1 MALGGAEVA
10 ARESGSPTAK
20 EAGSNFRP
28 DIQGIRAIAVTL
40 VLACHAAIPWA
51 KGGFIGVDV
60 FYVLSGFLIT
70 GLVVREIEKTGKV
83 SIRNFYARRAK
94 RLLPMAALVLVFIA
108 IGTLFIF
115 SLARQV
121 EIGGDVFAAA
131 LYFVNWH
138 FIIQG
143 VDYFA
148 AADGIHSPVQHYW
161 SLSVEE
167 QFYVVWPLLLL
178 TAGALA
184 AKFKRRLKGIILLIT
199 VPVAIASLIYSI
211 HFTQVNPEAAF
222 FSTVARAWQ
231 LAFGAV
237 LAMILPKKI
246 NMPGWLATVIGA
258 GAVGVLIWATYTMS
272 ASTPFP
278 GSNGLYPVLATIA
291 LLIAG
296 ASGTGVTTWILS
308 TRPFQYVGNISY
320 SWYLWHWPFV
330 VFALGIFD
338 NLTWKWLVVA
348 TLLSWIPTQISHTLL
363 EDPVRRAKI
372 LKLRPNRAL
381 LIGGACSV
389 VAAVFGLWLGSNRI
403 NVHILDQD
411 QVAGAAV
418 IKNGHVPLVNSVD
431 SIKPNP
437 LHARED
443 RGQMYSDGCLL
454 LGPRTE
460 SGECAYGD
468 PDGDVTVVL
477 FGDSH
482 SMMYMPTLD
491 AIGKERGWKII
502 GLSRANCVIAEV
514 KRNKYC
520 DEWRQNSLDRIKEED
535 PDLVVVATST
545 QAVYSLTVHG
555 KKLSRLASE
564 PYLVDGMKKTFRD
577 LKRDA
582 KKVILI
588 RDQAQAP
595 VKPRLPHECVAENLH
610 NLKTCAF
617 KPKRRPQFG
626 FDVDAAE
633 ATGIQIIDP
642 MPILC
647 SNGRCPAV
655 IGNALVYRDSYH
667 VSATYAV
674 TMAPWLEKELAK
686 LNFPPGSS
694 TTDAG
699 N

>member
-418 IKNGHVPLVNSVD
+418 IKNGHVPLVN
-431 SIKPNP
+431 
-437 LHARED
+437 
-443 RGQMYSDGCLL
+443 
-454 LGPRTE
+454 
-460 SGECAYGD
+460 
-468 PDGDVTVVL
+468 
-477 FGDSH
+477 
-482 SMMYMPTLD
+482 
-491 AIGKERGWKII
+491 
-502 GLSRANCVIAEV
+502 
-514 KRNKYC
+514 
-520 DEWRQNSLDRIKEED
+520 
-535 PDLVVVATST
+535 
-545 QAVYSLTVHG
+545 
-555 KKLSRLASE
+555 
-564 PYLVDGMKKTFRD
+564 
-577 LKRDA
+577 
-582 KKVILI
+582 
-588 RDQAQAP
+588 
-595 VKPRLPHECVAENLH
+595 
-610 NLKTCAF
+610 
-617 KPKRRPQFG
+617 
-626 FDVDAAE
+626 
-633 ATGIQIIDP
+633 
-642 MPILC
+642 
-647 SNGRCPAV
+647 
-655 IGNALVYRDSYH
+655 
-667 VSATYAV
+667 
-674 TMAPWLEKELAK
+674 
-686 LNFPPGSS
+686 
-694 TTDAG
+694 
-699 N
+699 

>member
-1 MALGGAEVA
+1 
-10 ARESGSPTAK
+10 
-20 EAGSNFRP
+20 
-28 DIQGIRAIAVTL
+28 
-40 VLACHAAIPWA
+40 VLACHASIPWA

-70 GLVVREIEKTGKV
+70 GLVVREIKKTGTV
-83 SIRNFYARRAK
+83 SIRKFYARRAK
-94 RLLPMAALVLVFIA
+94 RLLPMAALVLVFIC
-108 IGTLFIF
+108 ICTLFVF

-138 FIIQG
+138 FIVQG

-167 QFYVVWPLLLL
+167 QFYLAWPLLLML
-178 TAGALA
+178 GGFIA
-184 AKFKRRLKGIILLIT
+184 AKFRRHLHVVILVII
-199 VPVAIASLIYSI
+199 VPVAAISLIYGI
-211 HFTQVNPEAAF
+211 HFTKVNPEAAF
-222 FSTVARAWQ
+222 FSTFARAWQ
-231 LAFGAV
+231 LGFGAI
-237 LAMILPKKI
+237 LALTLPKMVK
-246 NMPGWLATVIGA
+246 MPGWLASVIGVA
-258 GAVGVLIWATYTMS
+258 AVGTLLWATYSMS
-272 ASTPFP
+272 ASTAFP
-278 GSNGLYPVLATIA
+278 GTHGLIPVLATMA
-291 LLIAG
+291 LLVVG
-296 ASGTGVTTWILS
+296 ASGRGVSTWLLS
-308 TRPFQYVGNISY
+308 TRPFQYLGNISY

-330 VFALGIFD
+330 VFALAIFD

-381 LIGGACSV
+381 AIGGACSIA
-389 VAAVFGLWLGSNRI
+389 AAVFGLWLGSNRI
-403 NVHILDQD
+403 HVDILDQD

-418 IKNGHVPLVNSVD
+418 IKNGHIPLVDSVD
-431 SIKPNP
+431 AIKPNP

-443 RGQMYSDGCLL
+443 RGQMYADGCLL

-460 SGECAYGD
+460 SGDCVYGD
-468 PDGDVTVVL
+468 PDGDITVVL

-482 SMMYMPTLD
+482 SMMYMPALD
-491 AIGKERGWKII
+491 AIGKEKGWKII
-502 GLSRANCVIAEV
+502 GLSRANCVIADV
-514 KRNKYC
+514 KLNKYC
-520 DEWRQNSLDRIKEED
+520 DEWRQNSLDRIKDEH

-545 QAVYSLTVHG
+545 QAVYSLKKNG
-555 KKLSRLASE
+555 KQLSRKASE
-564 PYLVDGMKKTFRD
+564 PYLVDGMARTFRK
-577 LKRDA
+577 LEEDA
-582 KKVILI
+582 DKVVLM

-595 VKPRLPHECVAENLH
+595 RQPWLPHECVAENLN

-617 KPKRRPQFG
+617 APKRHPELG

-633 ATGIQIIDP
+633 KTGVQIIDP
-642 MPILC
+642 MPELC
-647 SNGRCPAV
+647 SDGRCPAV

-667 VSATYAV
+667 VSATYMV
-674 TMAPWLEKELAK
+674 TMAPWLEKELAN
-686 LNFPPGSS
+686 LNFPPGTASG
-694 TTDAG
+694 TA

>member
-40 VLACHAAIPWA
+40 VLLCHASLPWA
-51 KGGFIGVDV
+51 EGGYIGVDV

-70 GLVVREIEKTGKV
+70 GLVIREIEKTGRV
-83 SIRNFYARRAK
+83 SIKNFYARRAK
-94 RLLPMAALVLVFIA
+94 RLLPMAALVLIFIG
-108 IGTLFIF
+108 IGSIFIF
-115 SLARQV
+115 PLARQV
-121 EIGGDVFAAA
+121 EIGGDIFAAA

-138 FIIQG
+138 FVVQG

-148 AADGIHSPVQHYW
+148 AADGLHSPVQHYW

-167 QFYVVWPLLLL
+167 QFYFVWPLVLL

-184 AKFKRRLKGIILLIT
+184 TRFRRRLKGVVLLLI
-199 VPVAIASLIYSI
+199 VPIAIASLIYSI
-211 HFTQVNPEAAF
+211 QFTEQNPEAAF
-222 FSTVARAWQ
+222 FSTFTRAWQ
-231 LAFGAV
+231 LAFGAA
-237 LAMILPKKI
+237 LAMVLPKKLD
-246 NMPGWLATVIGA
+246 MPGWLASVIGLA
-258 GAVGVLIWATYTMS
+258 AIGVLIWATVTMS
-272 ASTPFP
+272 AATPFP
-278 GSNGLYPVLATIA
+278 GTNGLYPVLATMA
-291 LLIAG
+291 LLVVGLSNRGI
-296 ASGTGVTTWILS
+296 TTWLLS
-308 TRPFQYVGNISY
+308 SRPFQYVGNISY

-338 NLTWKWLVVA
+338 HLTWKWLVVA

-381 LIGGACSV
+381 AIGGACSI
-389 VAAVFGLWLGSNRI
+389 VAALFGLWLGSNRI
-403 NVHILDQD
+403 DVKTIDQD
-411 QVAGAAV
+411 QVQGAAV
-418 IKNGHVPLVNSVD
+418 IKDGHVPLVNSVD
-431 SIKPNP
+431 RIRPNP

-443 RGQMYSDGCLL
+443 RGRMYEEGCLL

-468 PDGDVTVVL
+468 TDGDVTVVL

-491 AIGKERGWKII
+491 AIGKERGWRIV
-502 GLSRANCVIAEV
+502 GLSRANCAIAEV
-514 KRNKYC
+514 KLSKYC
-520 DEWRQNSLDRIKEED
+520 DEWRANSLERIAEEQ

-545 QAVYSLTVHG
+545 RAVYSLTLHG
-555 KKLSRLASE
+555 KKLSRAASE
-564 PYLVDGMKKTFRD
+564 PHLVKGMEETFRT
-577 LKRDA
+577 LKNDA
-582 KKVILI
+582 GKVVLI

-595 VKPRLPHECVAENLH
+595 RNPWLPHECVAENLD
-610 NLKTCAF
+610 NLKVCAF
-617 KPKRRPQFG
+617 RPTRNMNIS
-626 FDVDAAE
+626 FDVKAAE
-633 ATGIQIIDP
+633 ATGVEIIDP

-647 SNGRCPAV
+647 SDDRCPVV

-667 VSATYAV
+667 VSATYAE
-674 TMAPWLEKELAK
+674 TMAPWLEEELKK
-686 LNFPPGSS
+686 LNFP
-694 TTDAG
+694 AG

>member
-108 IGTLFIF
+108 IGTLFVF

-121 EIGGDVFAAA
+121 EIGGDIFAAA

-167 QFYVVWPLLLL
+167 QFYVIWPLLLL
-178 TAGALA
+178 SAGILA
-184 AKFKRRLKGIILLIT
+184 TKFKRRLKGIILLIT
-199 VPVAIASLIYSI
+199 VPVAIASLVYSI

-237 LAMILPKKI
+237 LAMVLPKKI
-246 NMPGWLATVIGA
+246 DMPGWLATVIGA
-258 GAVGVLIWATYTMS
+258 AAVGVLLWATYTMS

-291 LLIAG
+291 LLIVG

-348 TLLSWIPTQISHTLL
+348 TLLSWIPTQVSHTLL

-381 LIGGACSV
+381 LIGGGCSL
-389 VAAVFGLWLGSNRI
+389 VAAAFGLWLGSNRI
-403 NVHILDQD
+403 NVDIISQD

-418 IKNGHVPLVNSVD
+418 VKNGHVPLVDSVEK
-431 SIKPNP
+431 IKPNP

-443 RGQMYSDGCLL
+443 RGQMYADGCLL

-460 SGECAYGD
+460 SGDCVYGD
-468 PDGDVTVVL
+468 PDGETTVIL

-482 SMMYMPTLD
+482 SMMYMPALD
-491 AIGKERGWKII
+491 AIGKEKGWKIT
-502 GLSRANCVIAEV
+502 GLSRGNCVIAQV
-514 KRNKYC
+514 KLSKYC
-520 DEWRQNSLDRIKEED
+520 DEWRQNSLERIKEEH

-545 QAVYSLTVHG
+545 QAVYSLTLHG
-555 KKLSRLASE
+555 KKLSRKASE
-564 PYLVDGMKKTFRD
+564 PELVKGMKKTFRD

-582 KKVILI
+582 NKVVLI

-595 VKPRLPHECVAENLH
+595 RKPWLPHECVAENLD

-617 KPKRRPQFG
+617 KPKRHPDLG

-633 ATGIQIIDP
+633 ATGTQIIDP

-647 SNGRCPAV
+647 SDGRCPAV

-667 VSATYAV
+667 VSATYMV
-674 TMAPWLEKELAK
+674 TMAPWLEKELGK
-686 LNFPPGSS
+686 LNFPPGR
-694 TTDAG
+694 
-699 N
+699 

>member
-108 IGTLFIF
+108 IGTLFVF

-121 EIGGDVFAAA
+121 EIGGDIFAAA

-178 TAGALA
+178 SAGILA
-184 AKFKRRLKGIILLIT
+184 TKFKRRLKGIILLIT

-237 LAMILPKKI
+237 LAMVLPKKI
-246 NMPGWLATVIGA
+246 DMPGWLATVIGA
-258 GAVGVLIWATYTMS
+258 AAVGVLLWATYTMS

-291 LLIAG
+291 LLIVG

-348 TLLSWIPTQISHTLL
+348 TLLSWIPTQVSHTLL

-381 LIGGACSV
+381 LIGGGCSL
-389 VAAVFGLWLGSNRI
+389 VAAAFGLWLGSNRI
-403 NVHILDQD
+403 NVDIISQD

-418 IKNGHVPLVNSVD
+418 VKNGHVPLVDSVEK
-431 SIKPNP
+431 IKPNP

-443 RGQMYSDGCLL
+443 RGQMYADGCLL

-460 SGECAYGD
+460 SGDCVYGD
-468 PDGDVTVVL
+468 PDGETTVIL

-482 SMMYMPTLD
+482 SMMYMPALD
-491 AIGKERGWKII
+491 AIGKEKGWKIT
-502 GLSRANCVIAEV
+502 GLSRGNCVIAQV
-514 KRNKYC
+514 KLSKYC
-520 DEWRQNSLDRIKEED
+520 DEWRQNSLERIKEEH

-545 QAVYSLTVHG
+545 QAVYSLTLHG
-555 KKLSRLASE
+555 KKLSRKASE
-564 PYLVDGMKKTFRD
+564 PELVKGMKKTFRD

-582 KKVILI
+582 NKVVLI

-595 VKPRLPHECVAENLH
+595 RKPWLPHECVAENLD

-617 KPKRRPQFG
+617 KPKRHPDLG

-633 ATGIQIIDP
+633 ATGTQIIDP

-647 SNGRCPAV
+647 SDGRCPAV

-667 VSATYAV
+667 VSATYMV

-686 LNFPPGSS
+686 LNFPPGR
-694 TTDAG
+694 
-699 N
+699 

>member
-10 ARESGSPTAK
+10 AREGGSPTAK
-20 EAGSNFRP
+20 QAGSNFRP

-40 VLACHAAIPWA
+40 VLACHASIPWA
-51 KGGFIGVDV
+51 KGGYIGVDV

-70 GLVVREIEKTGKV
+70 GLVVREIEKTGRV

-94 RLLPMAALVLVFIA
+94 RLLPLAALVLVFIC
-108 IGTLFIF
+108 IGSLIIF
-115 SLARQV
+115 PLAQQV
-121 EIGGDVFAAA
+121 TIGGDVFAAA

-138 FIIQG
+138 FIVQG

-148 AADGIHSPVQHYW
+148 AADGLHSPVQHYW

-178 TAGALA
+178 AAGVIATR
-184 AKFKRRLKGIILLIT
+184 AKRNLKTIILLIT

-211 HFTQVNPEAAF
+211 QFTQQNPEAAF
-222 FSTVARAWQ
+222 FSTIARAWQ

-237 LAMILPKKI
+237 LAMLLPKKL
-246 NMPGWLATVIGA
+246 NMPGWLATVLGA
-258 GAVGVLIWATYTMS
+258 GAVGVLLWATFTMD
-272 ASTPFP
+272 ATTPFP
-278 GSNGLYPVLATIA
+278 GSNGLYPVMATIV
-291 LLIAG
+291 LLVVG
-296 ASGTGVTTWILS
+296 ASGAGVTTRILS

-330 VFALGIFD
+330 VFALGIFG
-338 NLTWKWLVVA
+338 NLSWQWLVVV
-348 TLLSWIPTQISHTLL
+348 TLSSWIPTQISHTLL
-363 EDPVRRAKI
+363 EDPVRRSKI

-381 LIGGACSV
+381 VIGAACSIA
-389 VAAVFGLWLGSNRI
+389 AAVFGLWLGSNRI
-403 NVHILDQD
+403 DVNELSQE
-411 QVAGAAV
+411 QVAGAAA
-418 IKNGHVPLVNSVD
+418 IKNGNVPLVNSVD
-431 SIKPNP
+431 AIKPNP

-443 RGQMYSDGCLL
+443 RGQMYLDGCLL

-468 PDGDVTVVL
+468 PDGDKTVVL

-491 AIGKERGWKII
+491 EIGKERGWRII
-502 GLSRANCVIAEV
+502 GLSRANCAIAEV
-514 KRNKYC
+514 KLNKYC
-520 DEWRQNSLDRIKEED
+520 DEWRANSLERIAEEQ

-545 QAVYSLTVHG
+545 RAVYSLTIDG
-555 KKLSRLASE
+555 KKLDRGASE
-564 PYLVDGMKKTFRD
+564 PYLVKGMEETFD
-577 LKRDA
+577 QLKQDA
-582 KKVILI
+582 DRVILI

-595 VKPRLPHECVAENLH
+595 REPWLPHECVAENLD
-610 NLKTCAF
+610 NLKVCAF
-617 KPKRRPQFG
+617 EPKRNMAIS
-626 FDVDAAE
+626 FDVKAAE
-633 ATGIQIIDP
+633 ATGVDIIDP

-686 LNFPPGSS
+686 LNFPNE
-694 TTDAG
+694 TE
-699 N
+699 

>member
-40 VLACHAAIPWA
+40 VLACHAGIPWA
-51 KGGFIGVDV
+51 KGGFIGVDI

-70 GLVVREIEKTGKV
+70 GLVVREIKKTGTV

-94 RLLPMAALVLVFIA
+94 RLLPMAALVLVFIS

-138 FIIQG
+138 FIVQG

-167 QFYVVWPLLLL
+167 QFYLVWPLLLML
-178 TAGALA
+178 GGFLA
-184 AKFKRRLKGIILLIT
+184 AKFRRHLHVVILVII
-199 VPVAIASLIYSI
+199 VPVAIISLIYGI
-211 HFTQVNPEAAF
+211 HFTKVNPEAAF
-222 FSTVARAWQ
+222 FSTFARAWQ
-231 LAFGAV
+231 LAFGAI
-237 LAMILPKKI
+237 LALTLPKMVKI
-246 NMPGWLATVIGA
+246 PGWLASVIGLA
-258 GAVGVLIWATYTMS
+258 AVGVLLWATYSMS
-272 ASTPFP
+272 ASTAFP
-278 GSNGLYPVLATIA
+278 GTHGLIPVLATVT
-291 LLIAG
+291 LLIVG
-296 ASGTGVTTWILS
+296 ASGTGASTWLLS
-308 TRPFQYVGNISY
+308 TRPFQYLGNISY

-372 LKLRPNRAL
+372 LKLRPNRAIT
-381 LIGGACSV
+381 IGVACSL
-389 VAAVFGLWLGSNRI
+389 AAAAFGLWLGSNRI
-403 NVHILDQD
+403 NVDILNQD

-418 IKNGHVPLVNSVD
+418 IKDGHIPLVDSVD
-431 SIKPNP
+431 AIKPNP
-437 LHARED
+437 LHARDD
-443 RGQMYSDGCLL
+443 RGQMYADGCLL
-454 LGPRTE
+454 MGPRTE
-460 SGECAYGD
+460 SGTCTYGD
-468 PDGDVTVVL
+468 PDGDVSVVL

-491 AIGKERGWKII
+491 AIGKERGWKIT
-502 GLSRANCVIAEV
+502 GLSRANCVVAEV
-514 KRNKYC
+514 KLNKFC
-520 DEWRQNSLDRIKEED
+520 DEWRQNTLDRIADEH
-535 PDLVVVATST
+535 PDLVVVASST
-545 QAVYSLTVHG
+545 QAVYSLNIHG
-555 KKLSRLASE
+555 QKLSRKASE

-577 LKRDA
+577 LKKDA
-582 KKVILI
+582 TKVILI

-595 VKPRLPHECVAENLH
+595 RQPWLPHECVAENLH

-617 KPKRRPQFG
+617 KPKRHPELG
-626 FDVDAAE
+626 FDVEAAK
-633 ATGIQIIDP
+633 ATGTPIVDP

-686 LNFPPGSS
+686 LDFPPGS
-694 TTDAG
+694 AE
-699 N
+699 NQN

>member
-108 IGTLFIF
+108 IGTLFVF

-121 EIGGDVFAAA
+121 EIGGDIFAAA

-178 TAGALA
+178 SAGILA
-184 AKFKRRLKGIILLIT
+184 TKFKRRLKGIILLIT

-237 LAMILPKKI
+237 LAMVLPKKI
-246 NMPGWLATVIGA
+246 DMPGWLATVIGA
-258 GAVGVLIWATYTMS
+258 AAVGVLLWATYTMS

-291 LLIAG
+291 LLIVG

-381 LIGGACSV
+381 LIGGGCSL
-389 VAAVFGLWLGSNRI
+389 VAAAFGLWLGSNRI
-403 NVHILDQD
+403 NVDIISQD

-418 IKNGHVPLVNSVD
+418 VKNGHVPLVDSVEK
-431 SIKPNP
+431 IKPNP

-443 RGQMYSDGCLL
+443 RGQMYADGCLL

-460 SGECAYGD
+460 SGDCVYGD
-468 PDGDVTVVL
+468 PDGETTVIL

-482 SMMYMPTLD
+482 SMMYMPALD
-491 AIGKERGWKII
+491 AIGKEKGWKIT
-502 GLSRANCVIAEV
+502 GLSRGNCVIAQV
-514 KRNKYC
+514 KLSKYC
-520 DEWRQNSLDRIKEED
+520 DEWRQNSLERIKEEH

-545 QAVYSLTVHG
+545 QAVYSLTLHG
-555 KKLSRLASE
+555 KKLSRKASE
-564 PYLVDGMKKTFRD
+564 PELVKGMKKTFRD

-582 KKVILI
+582 NKVVLI

-595 VKPRLPHECVAENLH
+595 RKPWLPHECVAENLD

-617 KPKRRPQFG
+617 KPKRHPDLG

-633 ATGIQIIDP
+633 ATGTQIIDP

-647 SNGRCPAV
+647 SDGRCPAV

-667 VSATYAV
+667 VSATYMV

-686 LNFPPGSS
+686 LNFPPGR
-694 TTDAG
+694 
-699 N
+699 

>member
-178 TAGALA
+178 SAGILA
-184 AKFKRRLKGIILLIT
+184 TKFKRRLKGIILLIT

-237 LAMILPKKI
+237 LAMVLPKKI
-246 NMPGWLATVIGA
+246 DMPGWLATVIGA
-258 GAVGVLIWATYTMS
+258 AAVGVLLWATYTMS

-291 LLIAG
+291 LLIVG

-381 LIGGACSV
+381 LIGGGCSL
-389 VAAVFGLWLGSNRI
+389 VAAAFGLWLGSNRI
-403 NVHILDQD
+403 NVDIISQD

-418 IKNGHVPLVNSVD
+418 VKNGHVPLVDSVD
-431 SIKPNP
+431 KIKPNP

-443 RGQMYSDGCLL
+443 RGQMYADGCLL

-460 SGECAYGD
+460 SGDCVYGD
-468 PDGDVTVVL
+468 PDGETTVIL

-482 SMMYMPTLD
+482 SMMYMPALD
-491 AIGKERGWKII
+491 AIGKEKGWKIT
-502 GLSRANCVIAEV
+502 GLSRGNCVIAQV
-514 KRNKYC
+514 KLSKYC
-520 DEWRQNSLDRIKEED
+520 DEWRQNSLERIKEEH

-545 QAVYSLTVHG
+545 QAVYSLTLHG
-555 KKLSRLASE
+555 KKLSRKASE
-564 PYLVDGMKKTFRD
+564 PELVKGMKKTFRD

-582 KKVILI
+582 NKVVLI

-595 VKPRLPHECVAENLH
+595 RKPWLPHECVAENLD

-617 KPKRRPQFG
+617 KPKRHPDLG

-633 ATGIQIIDP
+633 ATGTQIIDP

-647 SNGRCPAV
+647 SDGRCPAV

-667 VSATYAV
+667 VSATYMV

-686 LNFPPGSS
+686 LNFPPGR
-694 TTDAG
+694 
-699 N
+699 

>member
-10 ARESGSPTAK
+10 AREGGSPTAK
-20 EAGSNFRP
+20 EAGSHFRP

-51 KGGFIGVDV
+51 EGGFIGVDV

-70 GLVVREIEKTGKV
+70 GLVVREIEKTGRV

-94 RLLPMAALVLVFIA
+94 RLLPLAALVLVFIC
-108 IGTLFIF
+108 IGSLIIF
-115 SLARQV
+115 PLAQQV
-121 EIGGDVFAAA
+121 TIGGDVFAAA

-138 FIIQG
+138 FIVQG

-148 AADGIHSPVQHYW
+148 AADGLHSPVQHYW

-178 TAGALA
+178 AAGAIATRLRRR
-184 AKFKRRLKGIILLIT
+184 AKTVVLFII
-199 VPVAIASLIYSI
+199 VPVALASLAYSVY
-211 HFTQVNPEAAF
+211 FTEANPEAAF
-222 FSTVARAWQ
+222 FSTIARAWQ

-237 LAMILPKKI
+237 LAMVLPKNRI
-246 NMPGWLATVIGA
+246 HLPDWIAHVA
-258 GAVGVLIWATYTMS
+258 GVAAVGVLLWATFNMS

-278 GSNGLYPVLATIA
+278 GTNGLIPVMATIT
-291 LLIAG
+291 LLVVG
-296 ASGTGVTTWILS
+296 ASGKGITTWILS

-338 NLTWKWLVVA
+338 HLSWKWLTFA

-372 LKLRPNRAL
+372 LKLKPNRAL
-381 LIGGACSV
+381 AIGAACSI
-389 VAAVFGLWLGSNRI
+389 VAAAFGLWLGSNRI
-403 NVHILDQD
+403 DVDELSQD
-411 QVAGAAV
+411 EVAGAAV
-418 IKNGHVPLVNSVD
+418 IRNGEVPLVDSVD
-431 SIKPNP
+431 AIKPNP

-443 RGQMYSDGCLL
+443 RGAMYADGCLL

-460 SGECAYGD
+460 SGECVYGD
-468 PDGDVTVVL
+468 PDGDKTVVL

-491 AIGKERGWKII
+491 AIGKEQGWKII
-502 GLSRANCVIAEV
+502 GLSRANCAIADV
-514 KRNKYC
+514 KLTRYC
-520 DEWRQNSLDRIKEED
+520 DEWRENSLERIAEEK

-545 QAVYSLTVHG
+545 RAVYSLTIDG
-555 KKLSRLASE
+555 KKLSRAASE
-564 PYLVDGMKKTFRD
+564 PYLVEGMVRTFD
-577 LKRDA
+577 KLKQDA
-582 KKVILI
+582 GKVVLI

-595 VKPRLPHECVAENLH
+595 REPWLPHECVAENLD
-610 NLKTCAF
+610 NLRTCAF
-617 KPKRRPQFG
+617 KPKRNMAIS
-626 FDVDAAE
+626 FDVKAAE
-633 ATGIQIIDP
+633 EAGVQIIDP

-647 SNGRCPAV
+647 SDDRCPAV

-667 VSATYAV
+667 ISATYAT
-674 TMAPWLEKELAK
+674 TMAPWLEKELSK
-686 LNFPPGSS
+686 LGFP
-694 TTDAG
+694 G
-699 N
+699 NRQ

>member
-20 EAGSNFRP
+20 EAGSTFRP

-51 KGGFIGVDV
+51 EGGFIGVDV

-70 GLVVREIEKTGKV
+70 GLVVREIEKTGRV

-94 RLLPMAALVLVFIA
+94 RLLPLAALVLVFIC
-108 IGTLFIF
+108 IGSLIIF
-115 SLARQV
+115 PLAQQV
-121 EIGGDVFAAA
+121 TIGGDVFAAA

-148 AADGIHSPVQHYW
+148 AADGLHSPVQHYW

-167 QFYVVWPLLLL
+167 QFYVLWPLLLL
-178 TAGALA
+178 AAGALA
-184 AKFKRRLKGIILLIT
+184 TRFKRRLKGIILLII
-199 VPVAIASLIYSI
+199 VPVALASLIYSI
-211 HFTQVNPEAAF
+211 QFTNQNPEAAF
-222 FSTVARAWQ
+222 FSTIARAWQ

-246 NMPGWLATVIGA
+246 DMPGWLATVIGIV
-258 GAVGVLIWATYTMS
+258 AVGVLLWATYTMS
-272 ASTPFP
+272 ATTPFP

-291 LLIAG
+291 LLVVG
-296 ASGTGVTTWILS
+296 ASGTGVTTRILS
-308 TRPFQYVGNISY
+308 TRPFQYLGNISY

-338 NLTWKWLVVA
+338 HLSWPWLVVA

-363 EDPVRRAKI
+363 EDPVRRSKI

-381 LIGGACSV
+381 AIGGACSI
-389 VAAVFGLWLGSNRI
+389 AAAAFGLWLGSNRI
-403 NVHILDQD
+403 NVDELGQD
-411 QVAGAAV
+411 QVQGAAV
-418 IKNGHVPLVNSVD
+418 IKNGEVPLVNSVEA
-431 SIKPNP
+431 IKPNP

-443 RGQMYSDGCLL
+443 RGEMYTDGCLI

-460 SGECAYGD
+460 SGECVYGD
-468 PDGDVTVVL
+468 PDGDVSVVL
-477 FGDSH
+477 LGDSH

-491 AIGKERGWKII
+491 EIGKERGWKIT
-502 GLSRANCVIAEV
+502 GLSRANCAIAEV
-514 KRNKYC
+514 KLSKYC
-520 DEWRQNSLDRIKEED
+520 DEWRQNSLERIAEEQ

-545 QAVYSLTVHG
+545 RAVYSLTVDG
-555 KKLSRLASE
+555 KKLSRAASE
-564 PYLVDGMKKTFRD
+564 PYLVEGMTETFRF
-577 LKRDA
+577 LEENSGR
-582 KKVILI
+582 VILLQ
-588 RDQAQAP
+588 DQAQAP
-595 VKPRLPHECVAENLH
+595 REPWLPHECVAENLD
-610 NLKTCAF
+610 NLKVCAF
-617 KPKRRPQFG
+617 KPKRNMAMS
-626 FDVDAAE
+626 FDVKAAE
-633 ATGIQIIDP
+633 NAGVDIIDP

-647 SNGRCPAV
+647 SDDRCPAV

-667 VSATYAV
+667 VSATYAI
-674 TMAPWLEKELAK
+674 TMAPWLEKELKK
-686 LNFPPGSS
+686 LDFPP
-694 TTDAG
+694 AE
-699 N
+699 

>member
-20 EAGSNFRP
+20 EAGSHFRP

-40 VLACHAAIPWA
+40 VLACHAALPWA

-70 GLVVREIEKTGKV
+70 GLVVREVEKTGTV

-94 RLLPMAALVLVFIA
+94 RLLPMAALVLVFIS

-138 FIIQG
+138 FIVQG

-178 TAGALA
+178 AAGMIAT
-184 AKFKRRLKGIILLIT
+184 KFRRRLRGIILLII
-199 VPVAIASLIYSI
+199 VPVAIASLVYSI
-211 HFTQVNPEAAF
+211 HFTQQNPEAAF
-222 FSTVARAWQ
+222 FSTLARAWQ

-237 LAMILPKKI
+237 LAMTLPKKV
-246 NMPGWLATVIGA
+246 NMPSWLASVIGVA
-258 GAVGVLIWATYTMS
+258 AVGVMLWATYTMS
-272 ASTPFP
+272 ATTPFP
-278 GSNGLYPVLATIA
+278 GSNGLYPVMATIA
-291 LLIAG
+291 LLVVG
-296 ASGTGVTTWILS
+296 ASGKGITTRILS

-338 NLTWKWLVVA
+338 HLTWKWLVVA

-381 LIGGACSV
+381 VVGGACSIF
-389 VAAVFGLWLGSNRI
+389 AAAFGLWLGSNRI
-403 NVHILDQD
+403 NVDIIDQD

-418 IKNGHVPLVNSVD
+418 IKDGHVPMVNSVKE
-431 SIKPNP
+431 IKPNP

-443 RGQMYSDGCLL
+443 RGQMYADGCLL

-460 SGECAYGD
+460 SGECVYGD
-468 PDGDVTVVL
+468 PDGDETVVL

-491 AIGKERGWKII
+491 AIGKERGWRII
-502 GLSRANCVIAEV
+502 GLSRANCVIAQV
-514 KRNKYC
+514 KLSKYC
-520 DEWRQNSLDRIKEED
+520 DEWRQNSLERIAEEK

-545 QAVYSLTVHG
+545 QAVYSLTLHG
-555 KKLSRLASE
+555 KKLSRMASE
-564 PYLVDGMKKTFRD
+564 PYLVDGMEKTFRE
-577 LKRDA
+577 LKKDA
-582 KKVILI
+582 KKVVLI

-595 VKPRLPHECVAENLH
+595 RQPWLPHECVAENLN

-617 KPKRRPQFG
+617 PPKRRPQLG

-633 ATGIQIIDP
+633 ATGTPIIDP

-647 SNGRCPAV
+647 SDGRCPAV

-686 LNFPPGSS
+686 LDFPPGSG
-694 TTDAG
+694 TTNAG

>member
-40 VLACHAAIPWA
+40 VLACHASIPWA

-70 GLVVREIEKTGKV
+70 GLVVREVEKTGKV

-94 RLLPMAALVLVFIA
+94 RLLPMAALVLVFIC
-108 IGTLFIF
+108 IVTLFVF

-167 QFYVVWPLLLL
+167 QFYLVWPLILMA
-178 TAGALA
+178 AGALA
-184 AKFKRRLKGIILLIT
+184 AKFRRRTKGIVLIFI

-222 FSTVARAWQ
+222 FSTIARAWQ

-246 NMPGWLATVIGA
+246 GMPASLATVIGVI
-258 GAVGVLIWATYTMS
+258 AVGVLGWATYTMS

-278 GSNGLYPVLATIA
+278 GSNGLYPVLATVA
-291 LLIAG
+291 LLVVG
-296 ASGTGVTTWILS
+296 ASGVGITTRILS
-308 TRPFQYVGNISY
+308 TRPFQYLGNISY

-330 VFALGIFD
+330 VFALAIFD

-363 EDPVRRAKI
+363 EDPVRRARI
-372 LKLRPNRAL
+372 LKIKPNRAL
-381 LIGGACSV
+381 AIGGVCSI
-389 VAAVFGLWLGSNRI
+389 AAAAFGLWLGSNRI
-403 NVHILDQD
+403 NVDIIDQD

-418 IKNGHVPLVNSVD
+418 VKNGHVPLVNSVD
-431 SIKPNP
+431 KIKPNP

-443 RGQMYSDGCLL
+443 RGQMYADGCLL

-460 SGECAYGD
+460 SGDCTYGD
-468 PDGDVTVVL
+468 PDGDVSVVL

-482 SMMYMPTLD
+482 SMMYMPALD
-491 AIGKERGWKII
+491 AIGKEKGWKIT
-502 GLSRANCVIAEV
+502 GLSRANCVIADV
-514 KRNKYC
+514 KLTKYC
-520 DEWRQNSLDRIKEED
+520 DEWRENSLERIKEEH

-545 QAVYSLTVHG
+545 QAVYSLKKNG
-555 KKLSRLASE
+555 KQLSRIDSE
-564 PYLVDGMKKTFRD
+564 PYLVDGMARTFRK
-577 LKRDA
+577 LKEDA
-582 KKVILI
+582 DKVILL

-595 VKPRLPHECVAENLH
+595 R
-610 NLKTCAF
+610 
-617 KPKRRPQFG
+617 Q
-626 FDVDAAE
+626 
-633 ATGIQIIDP
+633 
-642 MPILC
+642 
-647 SNGRCPAV
+647 
-655 IGNALVYRDSYH
+655 
-667 VSATYAV
+667 
-674 TMAPWLEKELAK
+674 
-686 LNFPPGSS
+686 
-694 TTDAG
+694 
-699 N
+699 

>member
-10 ARESGSPTAK
+10 AREGGSPTAK

-40 VLACHAAIPWA
+40 VLACHAGIPWA
-51 KGGFIGVDV
+51 EGGFIGVDI

-70 GLVVREIEKTGKV
+70 GLVVREIKKTGTV

-94 RLLPMAALVLVFIA
+94 RLLPMAALVLVFIS
-108 IGTLFIF
+108 IGTLFVF

-121 EIGGDVFAAA
+121 EIGGDVFSAA

-138 FIIQG
+138 FIVQG

-167 QFYVVWPLLLL
+167 QFYLAWPLLLML
-178 TAGALA
+178 GGLIA
-184 AKFKRRLKGIILLIT
+184 AKFRRRLHGVILLII
-199 VPVAIASLIYSI
+199 VPVAIVSLIYGI
-211 HFTQVNPEAAF
+211 HFTEVNPEAAF
-222 FSTVARAWQ
+222 FSTFARAWQ
-231 LAFGAV
+231 LAFGAI
-237 LAMILPKKI
+237 LALTLPKMVK
-246 NMPGWLATVIGA
+246 MPGWLASVVGVA
-258 GAVGVLIWATYTMS
+258 AVGVLIWATYSMS
-272 ASTPFP
+272 GSTPFP
-278 GSNGLYPVLATIA
+278 GTNGLVPVLATMA
-291 LLIAG
+291 LLVVG
-296 ASGTGVTTWILS
+296 ASGTGLSTWLLS

-381 LIGGACSV
+381 LIGGACSI
-389 VAAVFGLWLGSNRI
+389 AAAAFGLWLGSNRI
-403 NVHILDQD
+403 NVDILDQD

-418 IKNGHVPLVNSVD
+418 IKNGHIPLVDSVD
-431 SIKPNP
+431 AIKPNP

-443 RGQMYSDGCLL
+443 RGQMYADGCLL

-460 SGECAYGD
+460 SGSCVYGD
-468 PDGDVTVVL
+468 PEGDVSVVL

-482 SMMYMPTLD
+482 SMMYMPALD
-491 AIGKERGWKII
+491 AIGKERGWKIT
-502 GLSRANCVIAEV
+502 GLSRANCVVADV
-514 KRNKYC
+514 KLNKYC
-520 DEWRQNSLDRIKEED
+520 DEWRQNSIDRIAEEH

-545 QAVYSLTVHG
+545 QAVYSLNIHG
-555 KKLSRLASE
+555 QKLSRKASE
-564 PYLVDGMKKTFRD
+564 PYLLDGMARTFRT
-577 LKRDA
+577 LKEDA
-582 KKVILI
+582 GKVVLI

-595 VKPRLPHECVAENLH
+595 RKPWLPHECVAENLN
-610 NLKTCAF
+610 NLKSCAF
-617 KPKRRPQFG
+617 APKRHPELG
-626 FDVDAAE
+626 FDVDAAKKV
-633 ATGIQIIDP
+633 GIQIVDP

-647 SNGRCPAV
+647 SDGRCPVV

-667 VSATYAV
+667 VSATYMV

-686 LNFPPGSS
+686 LDFPPGQ
-694 TTDAG
+694 
-699 N
+699 

>member
-20 EAGSNFRP
+20 AAGSNFRP

-40 VLACHAAIPWA
+40 VLACHASIPWA

-94 RLLPMAALVLVFIA
+94 RLLPMAALVLVFIC

-167 QFYVVWPLLLL
+167 QFYVVWPLILLA
-178 TAGALA
+178 AGALA
-184 AKFKRRLKGIILLIT
+184 AKFRRPTKGLVLIFI

-222 FSTVARAWQ
+222 FSTIARAWQ

-246 NMPGWLATVIGA
+246 GMPAWLATVIGVI
-258 GAVGVLIWATYTMS
+258 AVGVLGWATYTMS

-278 GSNGLYPVLATIA
+278 GSNGLYPVGATIA
-291 LLIAG
+291 LLVVG
-296 ASGTGVTTWILS
+296 ASGAGITTRILS
-308 TRPFQYVGNISY
+308 TRPFQYLGNISY

-338 NLTWKWLVVA
+338 NLNWHWLVVA
-348 TLLSWIPTQISHTLL
+348 TLISWIPTQISHTLL

-381 LIGGACSV
+381 AIGGACSI
-389 VAAVFGLWLGSNRI
+389 AAAAFGLWLGSNRI
-403 NVHILDQD
+403 NVNILDQD

-418 IKNGHVPLVNSVD
+418 IKNGHIPLVNSVD

-437 LHARED
+437 LHARDD
-443 RGQMYSDGCLL
+443 RGQMYADGCLL
-454 LGPRTE
+454 IGPRTE
-460 SGECAYGD
+460 SGECVYGD
-468 PDGDVTVVL
+468 PDGDVSVVL

-482 SMMYMPTLD
+482 SMMYMPALD
-491 AIGKERGWKII
+491 AIGKEKGWKIT
-502 GLSRANCVIAEV
+502 GLSRANCVIADV
-514 KRNKYC
+514 KLSQYC
-520 DEWRQNSLDRIKEED
+520 DEWRENSLERIQEEH

-545 QAVYSLTVHG
+545 QAVYSLKKNG
-555 KKLSRLASE
+555 KQLSRLASE
-564 PYLVDGMKKTFRD
+564 PYLVDGMARTFRQ
-577 LKRDA
+577 LEEDA
-582 KKVILI
+582 DQVVLL

-595 VKPRLPHECVAENLH
+595 RQPWLPHECVAENLH

-617 KPKRRPQFG
+617 APKRHPELG

-633 ATGIQIIDP
+633 KTGVQIIDP

-647 SNGRCPAV
+647 SDGRCPVV

-667 VSATYAV
+667 VSATYMV
-674 TMAPWLEKELAK
+674 TMAPWLEQELAK
-686 LNFPPGSS
+686 LNFPANSR
-694 TTDAG
+694 
-699 N
+699 

>member
-10 ARESGSPTAK
+10 AREGGAPTAK

-40 VLACHAAIPWA
+40 VLLCHAALPWA
-51 KGGFIGVDV
+51 EGGFIGVDV

-70 GLVVREIEKTGKV
+70 GLVVREIEKTGRV
-83 SIRNFYARRAK
+83 SIRDFYARRAK
-94 RLLPMAALVLVFIA
+94 RLLPLAALVLVFIC
-108 IGTLFIF
+108 IGSLIIF
-115 SLARQV
+115 PLAQQV
-121 EIGGDVFAAA
+121 TIGGDVFAAA

-148 AADGIHSPVQHYW
+148 AADGLHSPVQHYW

-178 TAGALA
+178 AAGALA
-184 AKFKRRLKGIILLIT
+184 TKFKRRLKGVILLII

-211 HFTQVNPEAAF
+211 TFTEQNPEAAF
-222 FSTVARAWQ
+222 FSTIARAWQ

-237 LAMILPKKI
+237 LALTLPRKI
-246 NMPGWLATVIGA
+246 EMPGWLAHLVGIA
-258 GAVGVLIWATYTMS
+258 AVATLLWATYTMS

-278 GSNGLYPVLATIA
+278 GSNGLYPVMATIA
-291 LLIAG
+291 LLVVG
-296 ASGTGVTTWILS
+296 ASGKGITTRILS

-338 NLTWKWLVVA
+338 HLTWKWLVVA

-381 LIGGACSV
+381 LIGGACSI
-389 VAAVFGLWLGSNRI
+389 AAAAFGLWLGSNRI
-403 NVHILDQD
+403 SVDELNQD
-411 QVAGAAV
+411 QVQGAAV
-418 IKNGHVPLVNSVD
+418 IRNGKVPLVDSVD
-431 SIKPNP
+431 AIKPNP
-437 LHARED
+437 LTARED
-443 RGQMYSDGCLL
+443 RGQMYKDGCLL

-468 PDGDVTVVL
+468 TEGDKTVVL

-491 AIGKERGWKII
+491 AIGKERDWRII
-502 GLSRANCVIAEV
+502 GLSRANCAIAEV
-514 KRNKYC
+514 ELSKYC
-520 DEWRQNSLDRIKEED
+520 DEWRANSLERIAEEQ

-545 QAVYSLTVHG
+545 RAVYSLTVDG
-555 KKLSRLASE
+555 KKLSRSASE
-564 PYLVDGMKKTFRD
+564 PYLVEGMEETFD
-577 LKRDA
+577 QLKQDA
-582 KKVILI
+582 DKVVLI

-595 VKPRLPHECVAENLH
+595 REPWLPHECVAENLDS
-610 NLKTCAF
+610 LETCAF
-617 KPKRRPQFG
+617 KPKRNMSIS
-626 FDVDAAE
+626 FDVKAAD
-633 ATGIQIIDP
+633 ATGTEIIDP

-647 SNGRCPAV
+647 SDDRCPAV

-667 VSATYAV
+667 VSATYAI
-674 TMAPWLEKELAK
+674 TMAPWLEGELDK
-686 LNFPPGSS
+686 LGFPG
-694 TTDAG
+694 AR
-699 N
+699 